1 LERGHC
7 RVAPAAITRKVNHAR
22 PISVLNSGGKG
33 IAMAGDE
40 YGTEGNGPDYS
51 KRTTILYIVSAIIVI
66 VAIGWMLSS
75 FDYEAYSPRSDWAFE
90 MVQLDDANGQ
100 GYTGQNVRLAIIDT
114 GIDPDHPSLDDA
126 NIVEWMDLVNGRTEP
141 YDDDGHGTAMASIIA
156 GNDPINGG
164 AQDVDLIIVKVL
176 DDMGES
182 TDSMVADGIMFSLDP
197 NGDGEYS
204 DRADV
209 ISMSLGGRMSYI
221 GNIIGTETKTAVEMA
236 TSYGVLM
243 VAAAGNDGESD
254 DGDVANPGWLPDV
267 ICVGA
272 VAEDGTIGAFSS
284 RGRNI
289 FKVDPNKKPEV
300 VAPGVDVVSA
310 WKNERYV
317 TASGTSQATAF
328 VSACLAVML
337 SAVPELKHTGPS
349 GGTDYAVALVKTKL
363 METSMPQAGQGTPHD
378 NYYGYGLIQ
387 TMDLIDAIKV
397 EV

>member
-1 LERGHC
+1 
-7 RVAPAAITRKVNHAR
+7 
-22 PISVLNSGGKG
+22 
-33 IAMAGDE
+33 MAGDE
-40 YGTEGNGPDYS
+40 YGTVDDGPDYTR
-51 KRTTILYIVSAIIVI
+51 RTTILYVVTGIIVI
-66 VAIGWMLSS
+66 VALGWMFSS
-75 FDYEAYSPRSDWAFE
+75 MDYVAQAPRSEWAYE
-90 MVQLDDANGQ
+90 MVQLEDANAE
-100 GYTGQNVRLAIIDT
+100 GYTGQDVRLAIIDT
-114 GIDPDHPSLDDA
+114 GIDPDHPSLEDA
-126 NIVEWMDLVNGRTEP
+126 NIVEWLDLVNGRTVP

-156 GNDPINGG
+156 GNDPIKGG
-164 AQDVDLIIVKVL
+164 AEDVDLIIVKVL

-182 TDSMVADGIMFSLDP
+182 TDSMVADGIMFCLDP

-209 ISMSLGGRMSYI
+209 ISMSLGGHMSYI
-221 GNIIGTETKTAVEMA
+221 GAIIGTDTKAAVEMA
-236 TSYGVLM
+236 ASFGVLM

-254 DGDVANPGWLPDV
+254 DGDVASPGWFPDV

-272 VAEDGTIGAFSS
+272 VDEDGTIGGFSS

-300 VAPGVDVVSA
+300 VAPGVGVISA

-349 GGTDYAVALVKTKL
+349 GGTDDAVALVKTKL
-363 METSMPQAGQGTPHD
+363 MDTSMPQAEQDTPHD

-387 TMDLIDAIKV
+387 TMDLIDALKA

>member
-1 LERGHC
+1 
-7 RVAPAAITRKVNHAR
+7 
-22 PISVLNSGGKG
+22 
-33 IAMAGDE
+33 MAGDE
-40 YGTEGNGPDYS
+40 NGTVVSGPDYN
-51 KRTTILYIVSAIIVI
+51 KRTIILYIVSAIVVV
-66 VAIGWMLSS
+66 VAVGWMLSS
-75 FDYEAYSPRSDWAFE
+75 IDYETWAPRSDWAYE
-90 MVQLDDANGQ
+90 MVQLDDANAE
-100 GYTGQNVRLAIIDT
+100 GYTGQDVRLAIIDT
-114 GIDPDHPSLDDA
+114 GIDPDHPSLEDV
-126 NIVEWMDLVNGRTEP
+126 NIVEWMDLVNGGTKP
-141 YDDDGHGTAMASIIA
+141 YDDDGHGTAMASLIA
-156 GNDPINGG
+156 GKDPIDGG

-182 TDSMVADGIMFSLDP
+182 TDSMVADGIMFCLDP

-221 GNIIGTETKTAVEMA
+221 GNIIGTETKAAVEMA
-236 TSYGVLM
+236 ASLGVLM

-254 DGDVANPGWLPDV
+254 DGDVASPGWFPDV

-272 VAEDGTIGAFSS
+272 VDEHGTIGVFSS

-289 FKVDPNKKPEV
+289 FKFDPNKKPEV
-300 VAPGVDVVSA
+300 VAPGVDVISA
-310 WKNERYV
+310 WKYDRYV

-349 GGTDYAVALVKTKL
+349 GGTDDAVELVKTKL
-363 METSMPQAGQGTPHD
+363 METSKPNAEQVTPHD
-378 NYYGYGLIQ
+378 DYYGYGLIQ
-387 TMDLIDAIKV
+387 TMDLIDALKA

>member
-1 LERGHC
+1 MS
-7 RVAPAAITRKVNHAR
+7 IIRKVNHAR
-22 PISVLNSGGKG
+22 PISALSRGGKG
-33 IAMAGDE
+33 IAIAGDE
-40 YGTEGNGPDYS
+40 YGTVDDGPDYR
-51 KRTTILYIVSAIIVI
+51 KRTTVLYIVSGIIIVI
-66 VAIGWMLSS
+66 AIGWMLSS
-75 FDYEAYSPRSDWAFE
+75 LDYETWTPRSDWAYE
-90 MVQLDDANGQ
+90 MVQLDDANAE
-100 GYTGQNVRLAIIDT
+100 GYTGEDVRLAIIDT
-114 GIDPDHPSLDDA
+114 GIDPDHPSLENA

-141 YDDDGHGTAMASIIA
+141 YDDDGHGTAMASIIV

-182 TDSMVADGIMFSLDP
+182 TDSMVADGILFCLDP

-209 ISMSLGGRMSYI
+209 ISMSLGGHMSYI
-221 GNIIGTETKTAVEMA
+221 GAIIGTETKTAVEMA
-236 TSYGVLM
+236 ASYGVLM
-243 VAAAGNDGESD
+243 VAAAGNDGEND

-272 VAEDGTIGAFSS
+272 VDEDGTIGAFSS

-289 FKVDPNKKPEV
+289 LKIDPNKKPEV

-310 WKNERYV
+310 WKNDRYV

-349 GGTDYAVALVKTKL
+349 GGTEDAVALVKTKL
-363 METSMPQAGQGTPHD
+363 MDTSMPQAEQKTPHD

-387 TMDLIDAIKV
+387 TMDLIDAIKD

>member
-1 LERGHC
+1 
-7 RVAPAAITRKVNHAR
+7 
-22 PISVLNSGGKG
+22 
-33 IAMAGDE
+33 MAGDE
-40 YGTEGNGPDYS
+40 YGTVDDGPDYS
-51 KRTTILYIVSAIIVI
+51 KRTTILYIVAGIIVI
-66 VAIGWMLSS
+66 AALWWMFSSMDYVAQ
-75 FDYEAYSPRSDWAFE
+75 APRSEWAYE
-90 MVQLDDANGQ
+90 MVQLEDANAD
-100 GYTGQNVRLAIIDT
+100 GYTGQDVRLAIIDT
-114 GIDPDHPSLDDA
+114 GIDPDHPSLEDA
-126 NIVEWMDLVNGRTEP
+126 NIVEWMDLVNGRTAP

-156 GNDPINGG
+156 GNDPIKGG

-182 TDSMVADGIMFSLDP
+182 TDSMVADGIMFCLDP

-209 ISMSLGGRMSYI
+209 ISMSLGGHMSYI
-221 GNIIGTETKTAVEMA
+221 GAIIGTETKAAVEMA
-236 TSYGVLM
+236 ASYGVLM

-254 DGDVANPGWLPDV
+254 DGDVASPGWFPDV

-272 VAEDGTIGAFSS
+272 VDEDGTIGVFSS

-300 VAPGVDVVSA
+300 VAPGVGVISA

-349 GGTDYAVALVKTKL
+349 GGTDDAVTLVKTML
-363 METSMPQAGQGTPHD
+363 METSMPQAGQDTPHD

-387 TMDLIDAIKV
+387 TMDLIDSLKA

>member
-1 LERGHC
+1 
-7 RVAPAAITRKVNHAR
+7 
-22 PISVLNSGGKG
+22 
-33 IAMAGDE
+33 MAGDE
-40 YGTEGNGPDYS
+40 YGTVDSGPDYN
-51 KRTTILYIVSAIIVI
+51 KRTTILYIVAGIIVV

-75 FDYEAYSPRSDWAFE
+75 LDYEAFTPRSDWAYE
-90 MVQLDDANGQ
+90 MVQLEDANAEGYIGQ
-100 GYTGQNVRLAIIDT
+100 DVRLAIIDT
-114 GIDPDHPSLDDA
+114 GIDPDHPSLKDA
-126 NIVEWMDLVNGRTEP
+126 NIVEWMDLVNGGTEP

-156 GNDPINGG
+156 GSDPITGG

-176 DDMGES
+176 DEMGES
-182 TDSMVADGIMFSLDP
+182 TDSIVAEGIMFSLDP

-221 GNIIGTETKTAVEMA
+221 GNIIGTETKAAVEMA
-236 TSYGVLM
+236 ASYGVLM
-243 VAAAGNDGESD
+243 VAAAGNDGEID
-254 DGDVANPGWLPDV
+254 DGDVASPGWLPDV

-272 VAEDGTIGAFSS
+272 VDEDGTIGAFSS

-289 FKVDPNKKPEV
+289 FKFDPNKKPEV
-300 VAPGVDVVSA
+300 VAPGVDVISA

-349 GGTDYAVALVKTKL
+349 GGTDDTVVMVKTKL
-363 METSMPQAGQGTPHD
+363 METSMPQADQETPHD

-387 TMDLIDAIKV
+387 TMDLIDALKA